1 MEYLLLRR
9 LCGVDFLLLPVHQRP
24 VGRPLPRVYGPLEDG
39 EHEAVGLDV
48 PVDDDHDHDGDD
60 EEEDED
66 DDHGKV
72 ALPDTLLELV
82 LEIRWFIYQH
92 LKLAV
97 HMLQTKIPKLSC
109 MASILQ

>member
-9 LCGVDFLLLPVHQRP
+9 LCGVDFVLLPVHQRP

-66 DDHGKV
+66 DDHGQV
-72 ALPDTLLELV
+72 ALPDALLELV
-82 LEIRWFIYQH
+82 LGN
-92 LKLAV
+92 
-97 HMLQTKIPKLSC
+97 
-109 MASILQ
+109 